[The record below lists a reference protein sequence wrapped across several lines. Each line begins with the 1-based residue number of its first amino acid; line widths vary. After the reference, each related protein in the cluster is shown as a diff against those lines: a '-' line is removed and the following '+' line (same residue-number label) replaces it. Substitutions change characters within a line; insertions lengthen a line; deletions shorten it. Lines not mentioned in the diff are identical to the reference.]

1 LVERNYAPELYSS
14 KEVKTVL
21 RRLGFSFVSQK
32 GSHDEFRYPS
42 GRVVILPM
50 GRREIPVEA

>member
-1 LVERNYAPELYSS
+1 MPELYSS